1 MDQKRNK
8 FPHDQDNRIQKLYYD
23 VNIHTISNR
32 TKLQNVK
39 KKFWKYLKYLQ
50 KKYNNDVQP
59 KLIELQKIRDG
70 LYIQL
75 QQANKFSF
83 IHNPTSEHEEKRKAL
98 VPIFREADENYEEMK
113 YEEHFYDEVIGDI
126 QDKIDEFKTQQKALK
141 HYKNCA
147 QCEKL
152 DKVTNCG
159 CKSNHKLCYDCI
171 YDKTECPV
179 CNEDLNLVHCDICME
194 YKKEL
199 VDTGCKNKHQTC
211 KDCLDKI
218 QKNKRRRALD
228 NNIRNGYHRDT
239 EPYYFKYKCPFCR
252 GSCNIECG
260 RDEYYHNYDDN
271 DYGYDDYGSDE
282 EFWRR
287 DEENEDLDRDAR
299 RDREEEDRRD
309 YMEEEDRRDYMEEED
324 RREDRRESM
333 RERARERRAR
343 M

>member
-1 MDQKRNK
+1 
-8 FPHDQDNRIQKLYYD
+8 LYYD
-23 VNIHTISNR
+23 VNIHTIFNR

-218 QKNKRRRALD
+218 RKNKRRRELD
-228 NNIRNGYHRDT
+228 HNIRNGYHRGSD
-239 EPYYFKYKCPFCR
+239 PYYFKYKCPFCR
-252 GSCNIECG
+252 GVVNIECG
-260 RDEYYHNYDDN
+260 RAEYYNNYNVN
-271 DYGYDDYGSDE
+271 DYGYADYESDE

-287 DEENEDLDRDAR
+287 DEENEDLDRDARRDREEEDRRDAREEEDR